1 MEGVLSAS
9 FPRALNYQI
18 RQLSGFSKVPVR
30 LNPDKWDKIVAGET
44 IKVALPPNCL
54 VDLRSFTC
62 YFKGSGTASDK
73 NVHFPRLT
81 SSLIKCLSVYVNGNL
96 IERIDNYSVLYNKLY
111 DMDGGG
117 LDQTAKRHLEN
128 ADPSVTISTST
139 SVATGSGN
147 PSITSKLATS
157 TSNRKFCINN
167 WLGFLASSSTSIIDV
182 GDLNR
187 VEVEITWENENVM
200 FQSTSTTRVTGHNY
214 ELNDIHFMINKIQ
227 FQNPLY
233 YQMKA
238 SKLLSSGLTIGYSTY
253 ISSKGALTAKGSS
266 VNVYTS
272 INSTSLD
279 QLIGTM
285 TPEVNSTSNLLLYGN
300 WDASSSSANVF
311 EFNKIYNN
319 GVTTADAGTDA
330 TIGGFYNQT
339 RYFRSDAV
347 GLTSATFEIN
357 NTPLHPIPL
366 QDYEIYQENLIAL
379 GYNNIDMGGSSVHA
393 GCIGLGNFLKYYF
406 VIITSLEMLQN
417 EAFYKSGLDG
427 LSSSLNVNFKL
438 VFSSTDSSFYPYIFA
453 KTTRI
458 LQINEGHSIAVIV

>member
-1 MEGVLSAS
+1 MEGAS
-9 FPRALNYQI
+9 FNRALNYNI
-18 RQLSGFSKVPVR
+18 KQLSGFSKVPVR
-30 LNPDKWDKIVAGET
+30 LNPDKWDKIIAGDT
-44 IKVALPPNCL
+44 IKVALCPNSL
-54 VDLRSFTC
+54 VDLRSLTM
-62 YFKGSGTASDK
+62 YFKGSGTTSAK

-81 SSLIKCLSVYVNGNL
+81 SSLIKTLSVYVNGNL

-111 DMDGGG
+111 DLDGGG
-117 LDQTAKRHLEN
+117 IDQVAKRNLEN
-128 ADPSVTISTST
+128 ADPSITISTSS

-157 TSNRKFCINN
+157 TTDRKFCINN
-167 WLGFLASSSTSIIDV
+167 WLGFLGTSSTSIIDV

-187 VEVEITWENENVM
+187 VEIEITFENENVM
-200 FQSTSTTRVTGHNY
+200 FQSTSATRVTGHNY

-238 SKLLSSGLTIGYSTY
+238 SKLLSSGLTIGYNTY

-272 INSTSLD
+272 INTTSLD

-285 TPEVNSTSNLLLYGN
+285 TPELNSTSNLLLYGN
-300 WDASSSSANVF
+300 WDTASSGANIYD
-311 EFNKIYNN
+311 FNKIYNS
-319 GVTTADAGTDA
+319 GVTTADAGTEA
-330 TIGGFYNQT
+330 TIGGFYNQS

-379 GYNNIDMGGSSVHA
+379 GYNNIDMGGSSVHQ
-393 GCIGLGNFLKYYF
+393 GCVGLGNFLKYYF

-417 EAFYKSGLDG
+417 ENFYKSGLSG
-427 LSSSLNVNFKL
+427 LSSSLNINFKM
-438 VFSSTDSSFYPYIFA
+438 VFASTDSSFYPYIFA

>member
-1 MEGVLSAS
+1 MEGAS
-9 FPRALNYQI
+9 FNRALNYNI
-18 RQLSGFSKVPVR
+18 KQLSGFSKVPVR
-30 LNPDKWDKIVAGET
+30 LNPDKWDKVVASET
-44 IKVALPPNCL
+44 IKVALPSNCL

-62 YFKGSGTASDK
+62 YFKGSGTSSAK

-81 SSLIKCLSVYVNGNL
+81 SSLIKTLSVYVNGNL

-111 DMDGGG
+111 DLDGGG
-117 LDQTAKRHLEN
+117 SDQTTKRHLEN
-128 ADPSVTISTST
+128 ADPSITISTAT
-139 SVATGSGN
+139 DYATGSGN

-157 TSNRKFCINN
+157 TTNRKFCINN
-167 WLGFLASSSTSIIDV
+167 WLGFLGSSSTSIIDV

-200 FQSTSTTRVTGHNY
+200 FQSTTNTRVTGHNY

-238 SKLLSSGLTIGYSTY
+238 SKLLSSGLTIGYNTY

-272 INSTSLD
+272 INTTSLD

-300 WDASSSSANVF
+300 WDATTPANIF
-311 EFNKIYNN
+311 EFNKIYNS
-319 GVTTADAGTDA
+319 GVTTADAGTEA
-330 TIGGFYNQT
+330 TIGGFYNQS

-366 QDYEIYQENLIAL
+366 QDYEIFQENLIAL
-379 GYNNIDMGGSSVHA
+379 GYNNIDMGGSSIHQ
-393 GCIGLGNFLKYYF
+393 GCVGLGNFLKYYF

-427 LSSSLNVNFKL
+427 LSSSLNVCFKM